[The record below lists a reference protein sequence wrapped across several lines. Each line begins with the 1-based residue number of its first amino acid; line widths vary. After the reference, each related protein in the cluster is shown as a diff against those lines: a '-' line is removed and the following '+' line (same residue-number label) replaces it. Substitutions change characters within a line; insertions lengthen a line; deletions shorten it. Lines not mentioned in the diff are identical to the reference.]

1 MLSILNQMWII
12 ITQLYKTY
20 AEKCGYR
27 KYVSYIYKVNE
38 AGTQVLIKTI
48 KVMNYLEL
56 VKTTQKAVDQMVPGV
71 TITIANDPDNN
82 DKMLVG
88 SYDCPEY
95 GRSSHVER
103 IDRFFTDATL
113 FLMFFKQRIKY
124 MNASK
129 AEQLAFEGHPAMF

>member
-1 MLSILNQMWII
+1 MKM
-12 ITQLYKTY
+12 K
-20 AEKCGYR
+20 
-27 KYVSYIYKVNE
+27 
-38 AGTQVLIKTI
+38 
-48 KVMNYLEL
+48 EL

-71 TITIANDPDNN
+71 TITITNDPDNN

-88 SYDCPEY
+88 SYDCPKY

-129 AEQLAFEGHPAMF
+129 AEQLAFKGHPATF

>member
-1 MLSILNQMWII
+1 VEICGEASI
-12 ITQLYKTY
+12 
-20 AEKCGYR
+20 C
-27 KYVSYIYKVNE
+27 SYIYGVNE

-48 KVMNYLEL
+48 KVMDYLKL
-56 VKTTQKAVDQMVPGV
+56 VKSTQKLVDEMVPGV
-71 TITIANDPDNN
+71 IITVANDPDNN

-88 SYDCPEY
+88 SYDCPKY

-103 IDRFFTDATL
+103 IVHPKIATL

-129 AEQLAFEGHPAMF
+129 EEQLSFDGHPATF

>member
-1 MLSILNQMWII
+1 MD
-12 ITQLYKTY
+12 
-20 AEKCGYR
+20 
-27 KYVSYIYKVNE
+27 
-38 AGTQVLIKTI
+38 
-48 KVMNYLEL
+48 YLKL
-56 VKTTQKAVDQMVPGV
+56 VKSTQKAVEQMVPGV

-129 AEQLAFEGHPAMF
+129 AEQLAFNGHPAMF

>member
-1 MLSILNQMWII
+1 VEICGEASI
-12 ITQLYKTY
+12 
-20 AEKCGYR
+20 C
-27 KYVSYIYKVNE
+27 SYIYGVNE

-48 KVMNYLEL
+48 KVMDYLKL
-56 VKTTQKAVDQMVPGV
+56 VKSTQKLVDEMVPGV
-71 TITIANDPDNN
+71 IITVANDPDNN

-88 SYDCPEY
+88 SYDCPKY

-129 AEQLAFEGHPAMF
+129 EEQLSFDGHPATF

>member
-1 MLSILNQMWII
+1 
-12 ITQLYKTY
+12 
-20 AEKCGYR
+20 
-27 KYVSYIYKVNE
+27 
-38 AGTQVLIKTI
+38 
-48 KVMNYLEL
+48 MNLKEL
-56 VKTTQKAVDQMVPGV
+56 VKTTQNTVDQMVPGV
-71 TITIANDPDNN
+71 TISIGNDPDNN

-95 GRSSHVER
+95 GQSSHVER

-129 AEQLAFEGHPAMF
+129 AEQLAFKGHPATF